1 MTCQRGHP
9 DRDRVDNVIPVE
21 VTIEEYA
28 GSHRDLEWSFRLAED
43 SDQQLDSYIDLGR
56 VWVARTGDGDLV
68 GHLQA
73 VQRESTVW
81 EVVNTAV
88 AEQARGQG
96 VGRALL
102 ERAVD
107 EARTAGAA
115 RVILATATADVG
127 NLRFYQRCGFRMT
140 RVVPDAF
147 GPETGYPEPIWV
159 DGILLRDQ
167 VWFEQ
172 GL

>member
-1 MTCQRGHP
+1 
-9 DRDRVDNVIPVE
+9 VD

-28 GSHRDLEWSFRLAED
+28 GPHRDLAWSFRLAED
-43 SDQQLDSYIDLGR
+43 SDQQLTSYIDLGR
-56 VWVARTGDGDLV
+56 VWVARAPDGEIV

-73 VQRESTVW
+73 VARDESRW

-88 AEQARGQG
+88 AEHARGQG

-102 ERAVD
+102 DRAVN
-107 EARTAGAA
+107 EARSAGVA
-115 RVILATATADVG
+115 RVILATATADIG

-147 GPETGYPEPIWV
+147 GAYQGYPPGIEV
-159 DGILLRDQ
+159 DGIPMLDQ
-167 VWFEQ
+167 VWFERA
-172 GL
+172 L

>member
-1 MTCQRGHP
+1 
-9 DRDRVDNVIPVE
+9 VDF
-21 VTIEEYA
+21 TIEEYDGA
-28 GSHRDLEWSFRLAED
+28 HRDLEWSFRLAED

-56 VWVARTGDGDLV
+56 MWVARSFAGEVV

-73 VQRESTVW
+73 VRREEGLW

-102 ERAVD
+102 ERAVV
-107 EARTAGAA
+107 EARAEGAE

-140 RVVPDAF
+140 RVVQDAF
-147 GPETGYPEPIWV
+147 GAEQGYPP
-159 DGILLRDQ
+159 GIVIEGIPMRDQ
-167 VWFEQ
+167 VWFERV
-172 GL
+172 L

>member
-1 MTCQRGHP
+1 M
-9 DRDRVDNVIPVE
+9 D

-56 VWVARTGDGDLV
+56 VWVGRAPNGDVV

-73 VQRESTVW
+73 AAREAGLW
-81 EVVNTAV
+81 EVINTAV
-88 AEQARGQG
+88 AEHARGHG
-96 VGRALL
+96 IGRALL
-102 ERAVD
+102 ERAVE
-107 EARTAGAA
+107 EARAAGAA

-140 RVVPDAF
+140 HVVHDAF
-147 GPETGYPEPIWV
+147 GPFQGYPPGIEI
-159 DGILLRDQ
+159 DGIPMLDQ
-167 VWFEQ
+167 VWFERV
-172 GL
+172 L

>member
-1 MTCQRGHP
+1 M
-9 DRDRVDNVIPVE
+9 E

-28 GSHRDLEWSFRLAED
+28 GAHRDLEWSFRLAED

-56 VWVARTGDGDLV
+56 LWVARASHGEVV

-73 VQRESTVW
+73 VPRDADLW

-88 AEQARGQG
+88 AEHRRGQG

-102 ERAVD
+102 DRTGEEARAVGVS
-107 EARTAGAA
+107 RL
-115 RVILATATADVG
+115 ILATATADLG

-140 RVVPDAF
+140 HVVRDAF
-147 GPETGYPEPIWV
+147 GAPQGYPPGIEV
-159 DGILLRDQ
+159 DGIPMLDQ
-167 VWFEQ
+167 VWFER
-172 GL
+172 LL